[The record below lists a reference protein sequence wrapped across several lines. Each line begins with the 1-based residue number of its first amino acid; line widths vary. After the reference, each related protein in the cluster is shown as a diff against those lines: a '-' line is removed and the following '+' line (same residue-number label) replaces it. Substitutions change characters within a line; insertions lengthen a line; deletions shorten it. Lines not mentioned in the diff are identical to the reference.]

1 MVVAVALAT
10 AGCGGGSS
18 IPRPNRP
25 FAEALTTVGGG
36 GANGSLGVGWAEPRR
51 IRGPGLGR
59 ELIADA
65 LGPNAATVIEQ
76 APQLRR
82 RFGFNPMAAE
92 RLISIG
98 GSYAFG
104 LRLDGVDA
112 QGLQRTLVEAGARQ
126 RDEGQVDL
134 VNAAD
139 YAVVPEPLLR
149 AGISGLGAR
158 DAFTPK
164 MTMLTISD
172 TARDALLG
180 RGNRLIDEPTYAA
193 AAHCLGDVVV
203 ARMIPDE
210 LLLSTDLGVN
220 SVAMGVSGAKRE
232 VLCVLG
238 GSPQRTDEVASALDR
253 SLAPDA
259 REPVTHEP
267 IGDAVAKARV
277 SRESYAGVQAVRA
290 ELTLAAG
297 QSPGFLFETVSHGS
311 LPRMIG
317 GA

>member
-1 MVVAVALAT
+1 MVVAVGLAT
-10 AGCGGGSS
+10 AGCGGGSAVA
-18 IPRPNRP
+18 RPSGP
-25 FAEALTTVGGG
+25 FAEALATVGGG
-36 GANGSLGVGWAEPRR
+36 GASGSLGVGWAEPRG
-51 IRGPGLGR
+51 ISAPWLGR
-59 ELIADA
+59 ELVADA

-76 APQLRR
+76 APDLRR
-82 RFGFNPMAAE
+82 RFGFNPIAAE
-92 RLISIG
+92 RLISVG

-112 QGLQRTLVEAGARQ
+112 HGLQRRLVEAGARQ
-126 RDEGQVDL
+126 HDEGQVDL

-149 AGISGLGAR
+149 AGITGLGAR
-158 DAFTPK
+158 DAFAPD
-164 MTMLTISD
+164 MTLLTISD

-180 RGNRLIDEPTYAA
+180 RGDRLIDEPTYAA

-203 ARMIPDE
+203 ARMIPDN

-220 SVAMGVSGAKRE
+220 SIAIGVSGAKRE

-238 GSPQRTDEVASALDR
+238 GSPQRAEEVASALER
-253 SLAPDA
+253 SLAAGA

-267 IGDAVAKARV
+267 IGDAVAQARV
-277 SRESYAGVQAVRA
+277 SRESYEGVQAVRA

-297 QSPGFLFETVSHGS
+297 RSPGFLFETVSHGS
-311 LPRMIG
+311 LAQMIG
-317 GA
+317 GT